1 MNTIAIDAKSLLL
14 SADLER
20 DDILEAIDRLPE
32 HHKSVFNMYVIDRF
46 SHSEI
51 GKILHISTGTSKSH
65 LSRARKAI
73 QLFLLER
80 IKEKPV
86 DEKKKRR
93 IAFLIFLGF
102 GNQMFANFCKKQFKD
117 FEIEPLETF
126 ESVTNKGTF
135 PSQFIGLAKIN
146 PVPKFMTIAICFL
159 GVLGVAFYAYF
170 FDVKDIP
177 QKHPKPDLESV
188 DIIPENQLPVAV
200 EDTAKGEE
208 PATEPKSIK
217 TLFTHEKATVTNKNS
232 QKTIEEVNSIVTK
245 DSVKNEPQKVVII
258 KRQIVKKIPFMFQ
271 NKILLFFLAFTTY
284 TFSQEK
290 KIDTIYV
297 YEEIIIHDTVFIE
310 KPLKIDKAIF
320 TETDKKDLLELT
332 QNGKKITVDTLI
344 INSKKGLKKTKKL
357 VFWRPITSRFSQQQ
371 PVQGS

>member
-1 MNTIAIDAKSLLL
+1 MNSINWHEIYTKTSPKLLGICRRYIKDIATAEDIVQDSFIVAIQKEETLKDKSALQGWLSRIVINMAIHHLKEVKKINFSTQQDYEIVDSTTVMNTIAIDAKSLLL

-102 GNQMFANFCKKQFKD
+102 GNQMFANFCKKQFQD

-126 ESVTNKGTF
+126 ESVTNKGAF

-170 FDVKDIP
+170 FEVKDIP

-217 TLFTHEKATVTNKNS
+217 TLFTQEKATVTNKNS
-232 QKTIEEVNSIVTK
+232 QKTTEEVNSIVTK

-258 KRQIVKKIPFMFQ
+258 KRQIVKK
-271 NKILLFFLAFTTY
+271 
-284 TFSQEK
+284 
-290 KIDTIYV
+290 
-297 YEEIIIHDTVFIE
+297 DTVYVSE
-310 KPLKIDKAIF
+310 
-320 TETDKKDLLELT
+320 
-332 QNGKKITVDTLI
+332 
-344 INSKKGLKKTKKL
+344 
-357 VFWRPITSRFSQQQ
+357 
-371 PVQGS
+371 